1 MTPEDLI
8 DCFDEVARAVR
19 AAVTPI
25 DPMARRAR
33 TKVAGQYALDLV
45 ADEAALAVLRK
56 VPVRVVS
63 EESGVHEHAGA
74 TITVVLDPVDGS
86 TNCARGISYW
96 AISIC
101 ALDSDGPLAA
111 LVVNQPTG
119 ERTSAIRGR
128 GAYRDGAALTASTTT
143 SVEAAVVAVSGFPA
157 TKPAWKQF
165 RALGCASLALCEV
178 AAGGIDGYLDAAPHH
193 APWDYLGGYLACIE
207 AGADVRE
214 ANGDDLVT
222 DDPKARRQVVAA
234 GTSVLADALMP
245 ARRSPR

>member
-96 AISIC
+96 AISIGHTQFAC
-101 ALDSDGPLAA
+101 NRS
-111 LVVNQPTG
+111 
-119 ERTSAIRGR
+119 
-128 GAYRDGAALTASTTT
+128 YRDGAALTASTTT